1 MRKYLILLFVL
12 PLLFSCKK
20 GAENTRYTA
29 FDGLMKSGK
38 ALSLGDERDV
48 YVFCD
53 SEKWAGIHDLLSPA
67 IEREIKLVYPEKYFN
82 LHLMNIKDFSEYSN
96 YRNLL
101 FIGDLASEDAVSQ
114 HIRETLDKALLERI
128 SASGGDL
135 FSASNFYSRDQLI
148 LYLVGSNPIN
158 LVTLSAL
165 QSQNIF
171 QLLIKRYRERLGY
184 QAYQVP
190 IIPADFFQ
198 DYPFELK
205 VPNNFRLYSN
215 DKNGNFLSLL
225 YRARS
230 ESREVP
236 DKYLSIY
243 HQELPEADFDF
254 QWLIQSR
261 ARIGEKY
268 FEGDS
273 FKAGDLKQEK
283 VHFAGHEALRI
294 TGSWVNMNHK
304 IGGAFQTHAF
314 WEAGTAYLVDSSVYY
329 PAGDKLP
336 SIVELNV
343 IGNSLRLR

>member
-1 MRKYLILLFVL
+1 MRKYLVLLL
-12 PLLFSCKK
+12 LIPLLFSCKK
-20 GAENTRYTA
+20 SAETSRYTA
-29 FDGLMKSGK
+29 FDDLESSGK
-38 ALSLGDERDV
+38 ALALGDDRDV

-53 SEKWAGIHDLLSPA
+53 SEKWKGIHDLITPA
-67 IEREIKLVYPEKYFN
+67 IEREIKLVYPEKYFKLN
-82 LHLMNIKDFSEYSN
+82 LTDIKDFSQYSN

-101 FIGDLASEDAVSQ
+101 FIGDLSSEDAVSQ
-114 HIRETLDKALLERI
+114 HIRETLDQDLIERI

-135 FSASNFYSRDQLI
+135 FRSSNFYSRDQII

-165 QSQNIF
+165 QSQNLF
-171 QLLIKRYRERLGY
+171 QLLILRYRQRLGF

-190 IIPADFFQ
+190 IIPADFFA

-215 DKNGNFLSLL
+215 DKAGNFLSLL

-243 HQELPEADFDF
+243 HQELPEADFNF

-261 ARIGEKY
+261 ALIGEKY
-268 FEGDS
+268 FEGDA
-273 FKAGDLKQEK
+273 FKAAELKEEK
-283 VHFAGHEALRI
+283 VSFADREALRI
-294 TGSWVNMNHK
+294 TGSWVNTTHK
-304 IGGAFQTHAF
+304 IGGAFQAHAF
-314 WEAGTAYLVDSSVYY
+314 WEAGTAFLIDSSVYY

-336 SIVELNV
+336 SIVELSV
-343 IGNSLRLR
+343 IGNSFRLR